1 VSKRLPELRRAG
13 LVEKTGREVAGG
25 ECEYRRTQK

>member
-1 VSKRLPELRRAG
+1 LPELRRAG

-25 ECEYRRTQK
+25 ECEYRRTQ